1 MKKTILDWKFM
12 SYVLYFL
19 FPCHYF
25 LINTVTE
32 YERFIFPLFP
42 ILFNYWNYPLSYWKK
57 IFSPII
63 RRIHVDY
70 FKPRHEAVRILAHIM
85 FPHVNVQIE
94 LAMIWMM
101 WARQPISKTST
112 DPCFD
117 TFLRSFINVLRFRY
131 FSLLIIFRIFYPW
144 IQMFVEFGNK
154 HKTHFIHT

>member
-1 MKKTILDWKFM
+1 MKGSYFPFSQFCLIIETI
-12 SYVLYFL
+12 
-19 FPCHYF
+19 
-25 LINTVTE
+25 
-32 YERFIFPLFP
+32 RFHIK
-42 ILFNYWNYPLSYWKK
+42 KK

>member
-1 MKKTILDWKFM
+1 M

-19 FPCHYF
+19 FPCYYIF
-25 LINTVTE
+25 INTVTE
-32 YERFIFPLFP
+32 CERFIFPFSQFCLIIENIRFH
-42 ILFNYWNYPLSYWKK
+42 IKKK

-85 FPHVNVQIE
+85 YPHVNVQIE

-101 WARQPISKTST
+101 CARQPISKTST
-112 DPCFD
+112 DPCFE
-117 TFLRSFINVLRFRY
+117 TFLRSFINVLWFRY
-131 FSLLIIFRIFYPW
+131 FSMLIIFRIFYPW